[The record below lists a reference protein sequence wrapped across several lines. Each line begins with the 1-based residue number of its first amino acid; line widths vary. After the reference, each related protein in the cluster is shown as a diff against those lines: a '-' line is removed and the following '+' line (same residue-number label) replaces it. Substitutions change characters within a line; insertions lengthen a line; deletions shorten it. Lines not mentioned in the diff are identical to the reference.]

1 MFDFLGGNLTTIME
15 ILTSVVGLFALIAT
29 LTPNTS
35 DNAIADS
42 LLRAVNTLGA
52 NIGRARNSS

>member
-1 MFDFLGGNLTTIME
+1 MFDFLGANLAPIVE
-15 ILTSVVGLFALIAT
+15 IITSIVGLFALIAT

-42 LLRAVNTLGA
+42 MLRLVNTLGA
-52 NIGRARNSS
+52 NVGKAKNN